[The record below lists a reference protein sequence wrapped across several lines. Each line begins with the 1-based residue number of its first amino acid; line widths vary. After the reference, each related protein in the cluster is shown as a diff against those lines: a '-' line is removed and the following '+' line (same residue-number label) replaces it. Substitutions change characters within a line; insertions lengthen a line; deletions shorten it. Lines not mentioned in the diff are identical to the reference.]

1 MEPLKDPL
9 NDRKAKNVKP
19 PPQKPLDTEKLFP
32 SGTVSIP
39 LSANYLDKPDW
50 KLLRNHL
57 HREGQLHKRDILKLI
72 EAVNKILSIF
82 SS

>member
-19 PPQKPLDTEKLFP
+19 PPQKNLDTEKLFP
-32 SGTVSIP
+32 SGTVSNSILAKP
-39 LSANYLDKPDW
+39 DKPDW

-57 HREGQLHKRDILKLI
+57 HREGQLHKSDILKLV

-82 SS
+82 DW